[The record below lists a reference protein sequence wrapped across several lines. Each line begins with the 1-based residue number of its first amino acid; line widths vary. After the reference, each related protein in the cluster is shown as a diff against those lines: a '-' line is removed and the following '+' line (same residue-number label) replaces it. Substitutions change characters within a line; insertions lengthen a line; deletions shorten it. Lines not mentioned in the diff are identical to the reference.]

1 MNAKEFFE
9 KVAAMRYHQKR
20 YFATKSADAL
30 KMSMQI
36 EKTIDDE
43 IDRVNK
49 ILAARNAQKN

>member
-1 MNAKEFFE
+1 MNGKEFFE

-20 YFATKSADAL
+20 YFATRAADAL
-30 KMSMQI
+30 KMSKDL

-49 ILAARNAQKN
+49 ILAARNAGKK